1 MKLTYR
7 GVSYE
12 TPEVPTADATPLGL
26 SGKYRGLDYRF
37 RRSQPAYVIPPNVTL
52 TYRGVAFNPTRP
64 EDLPETVQQA
74 QPSPSVQERARNQ
87 LLRQTQAIKKRQ
99 QSLLIRLAEEIGL
112 PGKQVSNYAGRIQ
125 GKVAANAR
133 ASYARLG
140 VAMS

>member
-12 TPEVPTADATPLGL
+12 TPEIPTVDTTPLGL

-52 TYRGVAFNPTRP
+52 TYRGVAFNPTP
-64 EDLPETVQQA
+64 TEEVPETVQRV
-74 QPSPSVQERARNQ
+74 QPRLSVQARARNQ

-99 QSLLIRLAEEIGL
+99 QSLLVRLAEEIGL

-133 ASYARLG
+133 ESYARLG

>member
-12 TPEVPTADATPLGL
+12 TPEVPTVDATPLGL

-37 RRSQPAYVIPPNVTL
+37 RRSQPAYVIPPHVTL

-64 EDLPETVQQA
+64 EDVQATVQPV
-74 QPSPSVQERARNQ
+74 QPTVSVQDLARNR
-87 LLRQTQAIKKRQ
+87 LLRQTQVIKKRQ
-99 QSLLIRLAEEIGL
+99 QSLLVRLAEEIGL
-112 PGKQVSNYAGRIQ
+112 SGEQVSHYAGRIQ

-133 ASYARLG
+133 ESYARLG